1 METNGHL
8 DAFTFRTDGLFF
20 DPQHHACVLM
30 GTVEFASFWHAFDG
44 CFSSPIGRKLIYAAT
59 DAEETMLRQRE
70 DFQYGRWF
78 GRRRVQANLRQRS
91 HRMGWGRFED
101 EHILMPANDAIT
113 VGLFLAHREHTAGQ
127 RFNLEWNQRTS
138 ERIDVVLQP
147 KEGEMTPVPPV
158 EPFTWLSSG
167 LEGDVPKAS
176 LTLDLDHRGS
186 TLFNGQARSFF
197 LPVSVIQRL
206 LDGLRGRP
214 TTVQGDV
221 GSSEVDAALEEPDL
235 FLAVVHASF
244 EAFRST
250 DQPVYLQRGED
261 WGGHLSQ
268 QFTERGFGRVEVL
281 QSVLDGADSTVFRVQ
296 SPLPA
301 VVAGSV
307 LAMWCRAHG
316 KRPEAS
322 FSQVDEFL
330 TVTVREPRVN
340 YD

>member
-1 METNGHL
+1 
-8 DAFTFRTDGLFF
+8 
-20 DPQHHACVLM
+20 
-30 GTVEFASFWHAFDG
+30 
-44 CFSSPIGRKLIYAAT
+44 
-59 DAEETMLRQRE
+59 
-70 DFQYGRWF
+70 
-78 GRRRVQANLRQRS
+78 
-91 HRMGWGRFED
+91 MGWGRFED

-147 KEGEMTPVPPV
+147 KEGEMTPVHLV

-214 TTVQGDV
+214 TTVRGDV

-235 FLAVVHASF
+235 FLTVVHASF

-250 DQPVYLQRGED
+250 DQPVYLQRSED

-268 QFTERGFGRVEVL
+268 QFTEQGFGRVEVL
-281 QSVLDGADSTVFRVQ
+281 QSVLDGLTPPCFASNHR
-296 SPLPA
+296 SPQWWLGRCSPCG
-301 VVAGSV
+301 VAPTGNALRLRFPRLMNSSPSPCVNPGSITTEKTNRNATRGFNP
-307 LAMWCRAHG
+307 LLIFG
-316 KRPEAS
+316 QGS
-322 FSQVDEFL
+322 
-330 TVTVREPRVN
+330 
-340 YD
+340 